1 MEIGFRKRQRGVV
14 NIALAVT
21 DVPTYSDGKISLG
34 DFGLMADAE
43 DERIEAL
50 EARIA
55 YQDQTIEELNQ
66 SITEQWKIIDLLTKK
81 LSTLEEQVR
90 SGSYIADPASEKPPP
105 HY

>member
-1 MEIGFRKRQRGVV
+1 
-14 NIALAVT
+14 
-21 DVPTYSDGKISLG
+21 
-34 DFGLMADAE
+34 MAGAE

-50 EARIA
+50 ETRIV

-66 SITEQWKIIDLLTKK
+66 SITEQWKTIDLLTKK
-81 LSTLEEQVR
+81 LATLEEQVR

>member
-1 MEIGFRKRQRGVV
+1 
-14 NIALAVT
+14 
-21 DVPTYSDGKISLG
+21 
-34 DFGLMADAE
+34 MAGAE

-50 EARIA
+50 ETRIA

-81 LSTLEEQVR
+81 LATLEEQVR